1 MGSMG
6 SVVTLGYLKD
16 GFLFDCAWEQRKMG
30 RWVCV
35 YELLLIVHASL
46 SLVC

>member
-6 SVVTLGYLKD
+6 LVVTLGYLKD
-16 GFLFDCAWEQRKMG
+16 GFLLGCAWGQKKMG
-30 RWVCV
+30 SWVCV
-35 YELLLIVHASL
+35 YELLLMAHASL